1 MALTDSKLRNIK
13 APYIGKSEIFDR
25 DGLTARITKN
35 GVISFYFR
43 FQWLG
48 KPQRMKLGRYP
59 EIKLAEAREQV
70 IKLRRAVFEG
80 NDPRHLV
87 SRVSEYTL
95 LGNIAS
101 GFLALRVDRVDKE
114 LSEKS
119 KALYHSTVN
128 KYVTPYASI
137 NVEQYSYT
145 DWIRFFDRINQDTSP
160 ENAGNVLRRFKTIV
174 RWAKSRGRIKQSHLL
189 DIPTLTVGNHQRKRE
204 RTLEWHEVAKLWRE
218 IELSRAALSC
228 KVCTQLLILTGA
240 RNSEIREARL
250 NEFDLQRGIWIL
262 PAERSKTKK
271 AIRRALSFKV
281 IELIK
286 SLDLPYGRE
295 REFLIPGQSP
305 KKPLTSHAQNR
316 FVQRLNDRMKLEHFV
331 PHDFR
336 RTLVTRL
343 SENEVMPHVTEKM
356 LGHELGGIMAI
367 YNKHDWLDEQLAGYE
382 LYWELL
388 EKELL

>member
-1 MALTDSKLRNIK
+1 MALSDSKLRSIK
-13 APYIGKSEIFDR
+13 APYSGKPELTDR
-25 DGLTARITKN
+25 NGLTVRITKH
-35 GVISFYFR
+35 GVVTFNFR

-48 KPQRMKLGRYP
+48 KTQRMSLGRYP

-87 SRVSEYTL
+87 NESHEQSL
-95 LGNIAS
+95 LGHIANE
-101 GFLALRVDRVDKE
+101 FLTLRVDKE

-119 KALYHSTVN
+119 QALYHSTVN

-145 DWIRFFDRINQDTSP
+145 DWIKFFDRINHDTSP
-160 ENAGNVLRRFKTIV
+160 ENAGNVLRRFKTII

-189 DIPTLTVGNHQRKRE
+189 DIPTLAVGNHQRRRE

-218 IELSRAALSC
+218 IETSRAALSC
-228 KVCTQLLILTGA
+228 RVCTQLLILTGA
-240 RNSEIREARL
+240 RNSEIREAQVD
-250 NEFDLQRGIWIL
+250 EFDLERGIWIL

-271 AIRRALSFKV
+271 AIRRALSSKV

-286 SLDLPYGRE
+286 SLDLPYGRK

-316 FVQRLNDRMKLEHFV
+316 FVQRLNDRMKLEYFT

-382 LYWELL
+382 LYWQLL